1 MASIIYD
8 RILFQ
13 VRYVEGP
20 SKPTKSSSTSQ
31 VGQSPTTFK
40 PSTTLPRVKSATA
53 TGQAIISEE
62 YEMWEATPA
71 EMAAEKAIKNRGPQ
85 PKLPSPYQ
93 KSRSLERSAKHS
105 VSSSGRESTS
115 SDVESSPTSPLQNAS
130 SPVVL
135 KPPPRRKFSIHKP
148 RANKQPT

>member
-1 MASIIYD
+1 M
-8 RILFQ
+8 
-13 VRYVEGP
+13 RYVEGP

-31 VGQSPTTFK
+31 IPGQSPTIFK
-40 PSTTLPRVKSATA
+40 PPATLPRVRSATV
-53 TGQAIISEE
+53 TGQAIITEE

-71 EMAAEKAIKNRGPQ
+71 EMAAEKAVKNRGPQ

-93 KSRSLERSAKHS
+93 KSRSLDRSAKHS

-115 SDVESSPTSPLQNAS
+115 SEVESSPASPLQDAS
-130 SPVVL
+130 SPVIL